1 MPKISTYNTTSPKLD
16 DKLIGTDTDSSN
28 ATKNFTIGDVIAL
41 APGGSS
47 SVQSLNTLVGAL
59 KLIAGTDIDITTNG
73 VDEITISSNAG
84 ASGVESLNTLAGQLD
99 IVAGNAGINVTTNA
113 SNQILI
119 SATAVGGNYLEDVF
133 VTGGVAQLGVILTVP
148 EGAVSLTNDFANTAK
163 IIEVSFPSTL
173 TSTSDRSFRNNLL
186 TEVDV
191 NNITNIG
198 TDSFNY
204 NPYLD
209 TLNLRS
215 VQTIGIAAFNATGF
229 LSNGYDLVFP
239 PTLTSVGGSAFN
251 SSKIN
256 SVTFDAANQVTNLQS
271 STFANTS
278 SFTSITLPSNLVT
291 IGDQAFQN
299 SDLTS
304 IIVPNSVTS
313 IGSRAFESSP
323 LTSAVINNGT
333 IGDYAFR
340 SITTLTSLTLNSGV
354 TSIGQQSFD
363 NLGITTVTIPST
375 VTSMGNSAFA
385 SNSNLTSA
393 IINSTVIGLGSF
405 SNSPLLSTVT
415 LSNNLLSIGSSA
427 FIATGLT
434 SITIPNTV
442 TSLGT
447 SSFNDTSLSSI
458 VFDSVS
464 PITDIPQ
471 ACFVGSWENNRT
483 VTTLTLPEAVQTFG
497 SQSFQKAGIQ
507 TLAIP
512 NTTTV
517 IDQYAFYGQR
527 YTTFAGTDPALDWTD
542 AIRRGL
548 DTLTFDATS
557 VVTTIGNYAFEYNNI
572 SSLVIPPSVT
582 IIGIDAFRYNN
593 LTSIVLPATVTT
605 VGGDS
610 FSNNPNLTSVTI
622 NSTSSSTSNAFDN
635 IATTIT
641 TVNIGPGVTASS
653 VIFTGST
660 GIGTLDIAANAVTN
674 SSSFNNLAIGTL
686 TVDGTATIN
695 GGSFTNST
703 ITLGTIGDGITLPVS
718 AFNSVDFTTLNIGNT
733 VTIGNS
739 AFFASVIT
747 TLNIGNNLVT
757 STNSFDDVTI
767 GTMTIGTDAEIVG
780 STFDTQSTI
789 TGDLTIGV
797 NLIARSSAAPGI
809 TIGND
814 LTIGNTAGLEPYAF
828 QSIDVNNIIIGN
840 DANLS
845 KGVFKNSP
853 NILGNFSIGD
863 NAVFEEANGNTGA
876 FYDSN
881 IAGNVTIGDN
891 AILTVTSAQ
900 NNIGA
905 FHNSSIVGNV
915 TIGLNADIQRYSFY
929 VSDITG
935 NVTIGI
941 NSNIG
946 AAAFYG
952 SSSVIP
958 VLTIGSGSTLEY
970 QSFGSHTY
978 SSFSLGNNLIFYGKV
993 FQDATLTGDFT
1004 IDPTWTLIENS
1015 LDRMNIIGDFI
1026 VPNNE
1031 VLPISVF
1038 SDGSIDGDL
1047 VLGTGVTLPD
1057 NCFFSTDITGDLTIP
1072 ISTVFTGN
1080 EHFELANIG
1089 TVNIPNNFVIVD
1101 QMFTNVTVDT
1111 MTLGDSI
1118 TVPNLSCI
1126 TGTITNMT
1134 VGDNLIGTF
1143 ISQSPQ
1149 VTNMTFG
1156 SNSNLRSS
1164 SGARYSNLTLGVN
1177 NIFEDSA
1184 FIDNE
1189 ITNLIMPAPA
1199 TAFDLH
1205 QFNGSQFFAQ
1215 NNISSFPAYFS
1226 SPFVNSLPNRIFLS
1240 NAFSGNITLPSNILG
1255 FNDYCL
1261 SGNSITGL
1269 TNVAP
1274 GSPVIFAIGVFQNNN
1289 FSSIPDFM
1297 SDISQGIIS
1306 PRTFEGNDF
1315 TSLTVDATNNYW
1327 IRKFDYYSFAENSSL
1342 TTLSFDAVDINHMS
1356 NFITNGVF
1364 QNCNISSVTFLVTGT
1379 GSFSTSTVTSNSVFK
1394 GNNLSA
1400 LPTGLYGTGSV
1411 VGQSNI
1417 YYQTF
1422 MDNSFSGS
1430 LTIPDGVTTIGVQ
1443 AFKDNNLTAVSVAAG
1458 TTIAA
1463 DSFDPGVVVT
1473 FRP

>member
-28 ATKNFTIGDVIAL
+28 ATKNFTIGDIIAL

-148 EGAVSLTNDFANTAK
+148 EGAVSLTNDFADTAK

-191 NNITNIG
+191 NNVTNIG
-198 TDSFNY
+198 AYSFNY

-239 PTLTSVGGSAFN
+239 PTLTSVGSNAFN

-256 SVTFDAANQVTNLQS
+256 SVTFDAANQVTNLQAGA
-271 STFANTS
+271 FANTS
-278 SFTSITLPSNLVT
+278 SFTSINLPSNLVT
-291 IGDQAFQN
+291 IGNSAFYS

-313 IGSRAFESSP
+313 IGVQAFEESP

-333 IGDYAFR
+333 IGNYAFR
-340 SITTLTSLTLNSGV
+340 NITTLTSLTLNSGV
-354 TSIGQQSFD
+354 TSIGTQSFL

-375 VTSMGNSAFA
+375 VTSMDDAAFGLNSVI
-385 SNSNLTSA
+385 TSA
-393 IINSTVIGLGSF
+393 IINSTVIGTLAFIS
-405 SNSPLLSTVT
+405 SPLLSTVT
-415 LSNNLLSIGSSA
+415 LSNNLLSIGNEA
-427 FIATGLT
+427 FMSTGLT

-464 PITDIPQ
+464 PITDIPNL
-471 ACFVGSWENNRT
+471 CFAESWENNRT
-483 VTTLTLPEAVQTFG
+483 VTTLTLPEAVQTF
-497 SQSFQKAGIQ
+497 SNSSFAKAGIQ

-517 IDQYAFYGQR
+517 IDQSAFYGQR

-582 IIGIDAFRYNN
+582 SIGIDAFRYNN

-605 VGGDS
+605 VGSDS

-622 NSTSSSTSNAFDN
+622 NSTQVNASQAFDN

-641 TVNIGPGVTASS
+641 TVNIGPGATATSG
-653 VIFTGST
+653 IFTGST
-660 GIGTLDIAANAVTN
+660 AIVTLDIAANAVTN
-674 SSSFNNLAIGTL
+674 NSSFDNFAIGTL

-695 GGSFTNST
+695 GFSFTNST
-703 ITLGTIGDGITLPVS
+703 ITLGTIGDGITLPANAFNS
-718 AFNSVDFTTLNIGNT
+718 ADFTTLNIGDNLTTGNSTFDDVTIGTMTIGTDAEIISNTFDAQSVITGDLTIGINSTIGNSAATSITIGGTLSIGSTPNAIGQAAFAGATIGNGLTIVDNLTLGEQAFSIATIGGVLSTIGNNVTLGFGSFNSVDFTTLNIGNT
-733 VTIGNS
+733 VTIGES

-757 STNSFDDVTI
+757 SVNSFDDVTI
-767 GTMTIGTDAEIVG
+767 GTMTIGTDAIIATG
-780 STFDTQSTI
+780 TFDAQSTI
-789 TGDLTIGV
+789 TGGLTIGA
-797 NLIARSSAAPGI
+797 NANIQSL
-809 TIGND
+809 
-814 LTIGNTAGLEPYAF
+814 AF
-828 QSIDVNNIIIGN
+828 
-840 DANLS
+840 
-845 KGVFKNSP
+845 
-853 NILGNFSIGD
+853 
-863 NAVFEEANGNTGA
+863 
-876 FYDSN
+876 
-881 IAGNVTIGDN
+881 
-891 AILTVTSAQ
+891 
-900 NNIGA
+900 
-905 FHNSSIVGNV
+905 VG
-915 TIGLNADIQRYSFY
+915 
-929 VSDITG
+929 
-935 NVTIGI
+935 
-941 NSNIG
+941 
-946 AAAFYG
+946 
-952 SSSVIP
+952 
-958 VLTIGSGSTLEY
+958 
-970 QSFGSHTY
+970 
-978 SSFSLGNNLIFYGKV
+978 
-993 FQDATLTGDFT
+993 ATLTGNFT
-1004 IDPTWTLIENS
+1004 IDPTWTLVQDS
-1015 LDRMNIIGDFI
+1015 LDQMNIIGNFI
-1026 VPNNE
+1026 VPNNK

-1080 EHFELANIG
+1080 EHFESANIG
-1089 TVNIPNNFVIVD
+1089 TVNIPDNFVLVD
-1101 QMFTNVTVDT
+1101 QMFDNVTIGT
-1111 MTLGDSI
+1111 MTLGNNI
-1118 TVPNLSCI
+1118 TIPNLKVI
-1126 TGTITNMT
+1126 DGTITNMT

-1143 ISQSPQ
+1143 VSQSNLS

-1156 SNSNLRSS
+1156 SNNTLQATSS
-1164 SGARYSNLTLGVN
+1164 ASFSNLTIGLN
-1177 NIFEDSA
+1177 NTFENNA
-1184 FIDNE
+1184 FSGCE
-1189 ITNLIMPAPA
+1189 ITNLIMPAPTVA
-1199 TAFDLH
+1199 SEKH
-1205 QFNGSQFFAQ
+1205 IFNNQGHFKT
-1215 NNISSFPAYFS
+1215 NNISVLPAYFS
-1226 SPFVNSLPNRIFLS
+1226 SFLVTSLPNAIFQS
-1240 NAFSGNITLPSNILG
+1240 NAFLGNITLPSNLVV
-1255 FNDYCL
+1255 FNDYCFKD
-1261 SGNSITGL
+1261 NSITGI
-1269 TNVAP
+1269 TNA
-1274 GSPVIFAIGVFQNNN
+1274 SPAYNIALGNYVFENNN
-1289 FSSIPDFM
+1289 FTAIPDFLEG
-1297 SDISQGIIS
+1297 ISSGII
-1306 PRTFEGNDF
+1306 PTGTFRNNDF
-1315 TSLTVDATNNYW
+1315 TSLTIDATNNSW
-1327 IRKFDYYSFAENSSL
+1327 VREFDVYSFAFNSSL
-1342 TTLSFDAVDINHMS
+1342 TTLSFDALNTNHVGDFLS
-1356 NFITNGVF
+1356 TFSF
-1364 QNCNISSVTFLVTGT
+1364 ADCNISSVTFLATGT
-1379 GSFSTSTVTSNSVFK
+1379 GSWAINTVGSSVFIN
-1394 GNNLSA
+1394 NNLST
-1400 LPTGLYGTGSV
+1400 LPIGLYGTGSV
-1411 VGQSNI
+1411 VGATTI
-1417 YYQTF
+1417 TTATF
-1422 MDNSFSGS
+1422 KNNNFTGS
-1430 LTIPDGVTTIGVQ
+1430 LTIPDGVISIGTQ
-1443 AFKDNNLTAVSVAAG
+1443 AFFDNSLTDVSVAAG

-1463 DSFDPGVVVT
+1463 DAFDPGVTIT